1 MYSQRTDFTE
11 PFVNGM
17 RGQLLDRR
25 HGLLM
30 TSPMTLMSLVGVVC
44 LARTKPRLTLHIA
57 TASRALFL
65 FYATYREWPASHY
78 GNRFLMPAVALCVAP
93 LAALIQAVTDARRPT
108 IGPAGRAQT

>member
-1 MYSQRTDFTE
+1 MPGAYKA
-11 PFVNGM
+11 
-17 RGQLLDRR
+17 
-25 HGLLM
+25 
-30 TSPMTLMSLVGVVC
+30 SPHAAHRDGFAGAV
-44 LARTKPRLTLHIA
+44 
-57 TASRALFL
+57 L